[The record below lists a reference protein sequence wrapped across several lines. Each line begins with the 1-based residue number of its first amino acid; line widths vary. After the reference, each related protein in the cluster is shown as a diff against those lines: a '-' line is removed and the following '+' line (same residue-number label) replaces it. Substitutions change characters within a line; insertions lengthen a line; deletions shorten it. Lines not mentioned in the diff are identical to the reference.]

1 MARLSIMQAE
11 PPDDWEEMEKERQ
24 TSTALPIGN
33 AVDLEAAVKEAGPEA
48 WIGDGDQVDFD
59 GSQSTDDSSKVGNGG
74 NSNEIGASSSSSS
87 SSTAAAAAGLSL
99 ALPPPLSANSSS
111 QDSTPP
117 KAIDPVG
124 GETSEALL
132 GERKATSQVTKTAI
146 TLEDFEVLRVIG
158 KGSFGKVFLVQRR
171 DEKGTIYAM
180 KVLKKDFVKQ
190 RRQIEHTRTERKVLG
205 TVRHPF
211 IVAMH
216 FAFQTPSKLY
226 VN

>member
-59 GSQSTDDSSKVGNGG
+59 GSPSTDDSSKVGNGG

-87 SSTAAAAAGLSL
+87 SAAGLSL
-99 ALPPPLSANSSS
+99 APPPPTLANSSS
-111 QDSTPP
+111 QNSNPP
-117 KAIDPVG
+117 KVIDPVG
-124 GETSEALL
+124 GEASEALL
-132 GERKATSQVTKTAI
+132 GERKTTSQVTKTAV

-171 DEKGTIYAM
+171 DEKGTVYAM